1 MSVAEISDHLADPL
15 ALLTLAPRTAPA
27 RQQTLRATIDWSF
40 ALLTAHEQTLLRR
53 LATFSGGCT
62 LEAAKA
68 VCSGPDLPSEYVL
81 DLLDRLVAKSLVSVV
96 KDHDR
101 TRYTL
106 LETVRGYLQACL
118 VAAGEDNALRARH
131 RDWCIGVAERA
142 QPELFD
148 PEHLAL
154 LAFEED
160 NLRAALHW
168 TLETQQAA
176 SAGRLAVGLA
186 SLWLMRGRFAEG
198 RAHLMAVAQLP
209 SSALSPLQTSL
220 VCGWAAVL
228 AHNEGAY
235 LAVEDLA
242 NARTHAR

>member
-1 MSVAEISDHLADPL
+1 M
-15 ALLTLAPRTAPA
+15 
-27 RQQTLRATIDWSF
+27 
-40 ALLTAHEQTLLRR
+40 
-53 LATFSGGCT
+53 
-62 LEAAKA
+62 
-68 VCSGPDLPSEYVL
+68 
-81 DLLDRLVAKSLVSVV
+81 
-96 KDHDR
+96 
-101 TRYTL
+101 
-106 LETVRGYLQACL
+106 
-118 VAAGEDNALRARH
+118 AAGEDNALRARH

-154 LAFEED
+154 VAFEED

-198 RAHLMAVAQLP
+198 RAQLMAVAQLP

-242 NARTHAR
+242 NRALTLAEAARDDCARAIALNQLGQAALGQGDLPRAAERYGSALAHTVPGSALAVVTAVRLGEVMFELGNMSRAEELLHASRRLGQCRPLSIPRGPDTRDARAYRGTRG